1 MKGKKSFGILMSMLL
16 LTLLAFSSFVIAAPK
31 LMSLATASLG
41 GTYYIVGSGL
51 AEVISKALPDI
62 QVNAVIAQGST
73 GNPLLIHSK
82 EAELGMSNYYSGMN
96 AVQGNK
102 PYPTKLNIAGI
113 CKLQYSILHLVTFA
127 GRNDIKRVSD
137 FKGKKIAV
145 GPAGGGGVLM
155 FKQILPFWGL
165 KLEDITPS
173 YISYTDGSEA
183 LKDKKV
189 DLNMPHGAP
198 PLEAV
203 SGLTVQNN
211 IKIISMEKSKLK
223 AINKKYPY
231 YEAAVIPAGT
241 YKGID
246 KDMTSVGIQD
256 ILVVNKAVSENDVYR
271 ITKAIYESLEKL
283 RKIHPSLQKMTFENY
298 RNSLVPLHPGALKFY
313 KEKGIRL
320 K

>member
-1 MKGKKSFGILMSMLL
+1 MKVRKGFGILMSLLL
-16 LTLLAFSSFVIAAPK
+16 LTLVVFSSFVIAAPQIF
-31 LMSLATASLG
+31 SLATASLG

-51 AEVISKALPDI
+51 ADIISKALPDI

-73 GNPLLIHSK
+73 GNPYLVHSK
-82 EAELGMSNYYSGMN
+82 EAELGISNYYSGMN
-96 AVQGNK
+96 AVLGNK
-102 PYPTKLNIAGI
+102 PYSGKLNIAGI
-113 CKLQYSILHLVTFA
+113 CKLQYSILHFVTFA
-127 GRNDIKRVSD
+127 ERKDIKSLAD
-137 FKGKKIAV
+137 LKGKKIGV

-155 FKQILPFWGL
+155 FKEILPFWGL
-165 KLEDITPS
+165 KFEDVNPS

-183 LKDKKV
+183 LKDKKI

-211 IKIISMEKSKLK
+211 IKIIALEKSKLK

-241 YKGID
+241 YKGVN
-246 KDMTSVGIQD
+246 KDTTSVGIQD
-256 ILVVNKAVSENDVYR
+256 ILVVNRTMNEKEVYN
-271 ITKAIYESLEKL
+271 ITKAIYENLEKF
-283 RKIHPSLQKMTFENY
+283 RKIHPSLRKLTFDNY

-313 KEKGIRL
+313 QEKGIRL

>member
-1 MKGKKSFGILMSMLL
+1 MKGKNSFGILMTLLL
-16 LTLLAFSSFVIAAPK
+16 LTLVVFSSLVIAAPQ

-51 AEVISKALPDI
+51 AEAISKALPDI

-73 GNPLLIHSK
+73 GNPLLVHAK
-82 EAELGMSNYYSGMN
+82 EAELGMTNYYSGMN

-102 PYPTKLNIAGI
+102 PYPVKLNIAGI

-127 GRNDIKRVSD
+127 ERNDIKRVAD
-137 FKGKKIAV
+137 LKGKKIAV

-155 FKQILPFWGL
+155 FKQILPFWGI
-165 KLEDITPS
+165 KFEDITPS

-203 SGLTVQNN
+203 SGLTVQNK

-241 YKGID
+241 YKGIN
-246 KDMTSVGIQD
+246 KDITSVGIQD
-256 ILVVNKAVSENDVYR
+256 ILVVNKSVGEKEVYQ

-298 RNSLVPLHPGALKFY
+298 RHSLVPLHPGALKFY